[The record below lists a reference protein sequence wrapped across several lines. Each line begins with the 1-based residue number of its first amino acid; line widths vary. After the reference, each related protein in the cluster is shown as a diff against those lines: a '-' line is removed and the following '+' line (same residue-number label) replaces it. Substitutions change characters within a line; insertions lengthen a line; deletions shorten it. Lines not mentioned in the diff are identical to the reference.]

1 MFATQ
6 RDPAGEAGPP
16 LGLTELG
23 RVRVLHALTEQ
34 SHISRSEIISRTGLA
49 RATVSSIVVELINA
63 GLVRESEPA
72 AVTGSRAGRPPQVL
86 SLVPESSYALGLDI
100 AHDHVR
106 AHSQGIV
113 AGGFL
118 SPGLRLRVIA

>member
-1 MFATQ
+1 M
-6 RDPAGEAGPP
+6 RRE
-16 LGLTELG
+16 
-23 RVRVLHALTEQ
+23 ALT
-34 SHISRSEIISRTGLA
+34 
-49 RATVSSIVVELINA
+49 IVVELINA

-72 AVTGSRAGRPPQVL
+72 AVTGSRASRPPQVL
-86 SLVPESSYALGLDI
+86 CLVPESSYALGLDI
-100 AHDHVR
+100 AHDHVC